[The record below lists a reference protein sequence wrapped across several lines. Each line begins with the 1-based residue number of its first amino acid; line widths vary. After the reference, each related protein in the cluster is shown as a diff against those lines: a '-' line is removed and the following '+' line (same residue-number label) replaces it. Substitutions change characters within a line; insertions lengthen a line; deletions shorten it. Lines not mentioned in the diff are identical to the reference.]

1 MTDIDDDIFE
11 QDAEPEIIVNTK
23 EKSEPNTIPT
33 PEPESG
39 NARSIKKKQPEPES
53 SNARSIKKKQRK
65 KREYTPEQR
74 AAMLDRLKRGREK
87 SLAKRRAL
95 KEAGVKREYKTEKY
109 IEKTLKKEALDKK
122 TVVNNYY
129 ANDKPALDFDTFS
142 TFMDKYNEKKIPV
155 KQQPLEK
162 PKPAVPIPIP
172 PRNIKYCGINF

>member
-23 EKSEPNTIPT
+23 EKSEPITIPT
-33 PEPESG
+33 PEPEPV
-39 NARSIKKKQPEPES
+39 K
-53 SNARSIKKKQRK
+53 KKKQRK

-74 AAMLDRLKRGREK
+74 AAMLERLKKGREK

-109 IEKTLKKEALDKK
+109 IEKTLKKEALEKK

-142 TFMDKYNEKKIPV
+142 TFMDKYNQKQIPV
-155 KQQPLEK
+155 KQEPLEK
-162 PKPAVPIPIP
+162 PKPIAAPIPIP